1 MQRMV
6 ETDTP
11 GKLANTKCIKTGNRG
26 VESANKIKINEGSK
40 QSAISFINELTNKR
54 IAFIIFTH

>member
-11 GKLANTKCIKTGNRG
+11 GKMADTKLCQNRYRG